1 MVNFEEGYE
10 FFQKNTPGFIG
21 ADVGDSYIKTINT
34 EINNTIESLNSLE
47 GFSTASKILKGDVAE
62 FWHSGTFNINA
73 AIKDSSDRV
82 FVNRSYD
89 FASPDI
95 SSNFGKDF
103 SLKYYY
109 DGKSSAQAQ
118 SMSIFQRFK
127 EYQSKGGLDN
137 IDNFLK
143 KRGYKEIDSVLN
155 DPIYSGQIRIIPRD
169 QLEEATKWLERMIKT
184 EELRRPEQV
193 HRYKET
199 LSLLKDIVSN
209 DKGVESVSLSKNE
222 AETLAALAKQGK
234 ISAEKLGLTTENLVN
249 YEYIMQQSFKAGL
262 TAATISVV
270 LKVAPE
276 IFKSIDYLI
285 KNGYVDK
292 EQFKKIGF
300 SAITGSTE
308 GFVRGSISAALT
320 TGCKA
325 GLLGATLKNVDPSII
340 GAVTVITMNV
350 LKNAYD
356 VSIGHKTKN
365 ELTEELIRDMYVS
378 AWSLI
383 GGGITQTFVEIPV
396 LGYMIGSFL
405 GSIIG
410 SFTYNIGH
418 KAVLSFCVDSGFTMF
433 GLVEQDYTLPKEI
446 IREIGIETFDY
457 ESFEISS
464 FEPETFLISTFEV
477 DTFKPETLN
486 IHFLRRGVIGVSR
499 IGYI

>member
-1 MVNFEEGYE
+1 MVSFEEGYE
-10 FFQKNTPGFIG
+10 FFRKNTPGFVG

-34 EINNTIESLNSLE
+34 EIDNTIANLNSLE

-73 AIKDSSDRV
+73 AVKDSSDRV
-82 FVNRSYD
+82 FVNRSND

-95 SSNFGKDF
+95 SSNFEKDF

-109 DGKSSAQAQ
+109 DGKASAQAQ
-118 SMSIFQRFK
+118 SVSVFQRFK
-127 EYQSKGGLDN
+127 EYQNKGGSDN
-137 IDNFLK
+137 IDNYLK
-143 KRGYKEIDSVLN
+143 KRGYNDIDSVLN

-169 QLEEATKWLERMIKT
+169 QLEEATNFLEKMIKT

-199 LSLLKDIVSN
+199 LSLLKDRVSN
-209 DKGVESVSLSKNE
+209 DKGVASITLSKNE
-222 AETLAALAKQGK
+222 AETLTALAKQGK
-234 ISAEKLGLTTENLVN
+234 ISAEKLGLITENLVN

-262 TAATISVV
+262 SAATISIV

-292 EQFKKIGF
+292 KQFKKIGF
-300 SAITGSTE
+300 AAITGSAE
-308 GFVRGSISAALT
+308 GFVRGSVSAAIT
-320 TGCKA
+320 TSCKA
-325 GLLGATLKNVDPSII
+325 GLLGATLKNIDPSII
-340 GAVTVITMNV
+340 GAITVISMNV
-350 LKNAYD
+350 FKNAYD
-356 VSIGHKTKN
+356 VSIGQKTKN
-365 ELTEELIRDMYVS
+365 ELIEELVRDMYVS
-378 AWSLI
+378 TWSLI
-383 GGGITQTFVEIPV
+383 GGGITQSFIEIPV

-410 SFTYNIGH
+410 SFTYTVGH

-446 IREIGIETFDY
+446 IKEIGIETFDY

-464 FEPETFLISTFEV
+464 FEPESFLISTFEV
-477 DTFKPETLN
+477 DTFELETLN
-486 IHFLRRGVIGVSR
+486 IHFLRRGVIGVSK